1 MTDYSEMKEQFL
13 KNLNLPDGV
22 TFKHFEGMNRY
33 HFKYYGTGF
42 LTLDL
47 MNNYYHLHTRE
58 AYLRAVGVFD
68 YSLNKDS
75 GPNPAAIKRIPYEN
89 TDVFYKLVRFIT
101 NEETD
106 DINIAKRPL
115 RVLNDKYVCPRCNNT
130 FIKAPRC
137 PECGQLIKD

>member
-1 MTDYSEMKEQFL
+1 MTDYSEKKEQFINSL
-13 KNLNLPDGV
+13 SLPDGV
-22 TFKHFEGMNRY
+22 RYKHFEGMNRY

-68 YSLNKDS
+68 FSLDNNS
-75 GPNPAAIKRIPYEN
+75 GPNPAAIKRIPYDN

-101 NEETD
+101 NEEID
-106 DINIAKRPL
+106 DINIAKKPFK
-115 RVLNDKYVCPRCNNT
+115 VLNNKYVCPRCNSA
-130 FIKAPRC
+130 FLKAPRC